1 MNEKSPPGDEP
12 RDDKDINTDEVN
24 KISEFKSLLKKALT
38 RIADDD
44 RDRANVENGIG
55 FSKDDTDLGH
65 ELAEKD
71 ESAWDDDDLKD
82 AFRLVKHYRKKQV
95 DPELWKRIKKIRDNL
110 KDEGED
116 GAVKIDTGQ
125 SVYFRDFQKV
135 PLAQGFANNT
145 MYISVPLW
153 FDIEKKDEETG
164 EVISRKR
171 TLSNFVV
178 LSDGR
183 IIKPYDRFFQELNLV
198 PEIPEAVLPL
208 RWSMESI
215 QRFHEDHSRV
225 NPISV
230 FSRLKDTWNS
240 YMDLSGNPGADTAL
254 PLFNMLSYCVQLFQ
268 YAPYLKY
275 EGEKGAAK
283 SKACEIHE
291 LVDFN
296 AIYGTNYTPAD
307 MFRTLDDM
315 RGTLIID
322 EAENYG
328 QNGSKSDYDLA
339 REQIINL
346 GFKKNGT
353 VSRRD
358 DYGKTRRTFHVF
370 GIKIF
375 GSIGSVSETIRD
387 RAYQITLLKTGNRE
401 ISKRTPRTTDPRWQ
415 QIRDDLY
422 LLVLNFWQEIR
433 DIAESGNTENRLDLI
448 SRDYDKAFPLIVLA
462 TFFDSHDKDKKYNV
476 LDNLW
481 IFLQDQQTRAI
492 SLTLDTFDQV
502 VVDVVEEDI
511 GGNLELQGILEPD
524 DRDVRLE
531 LRDVAAKIATREGKN
546 DRSPR
551 FNLRSYSHSIKSKL
565 EKLGLGKD
573 FKPGSKNKTMFVTSL
588 KMVRDTRKRY
598 GIAGNDQNADKSF
611 NPINL
616 TNFINSINSF
626 NQSLDSGLI
635 EVNRFIEEKKSINPH
650 WNLHNIE
657 SLIKRLNGLIELIES
672 ARVNGKNENHDPLED
687 DREVDDVL

>member
-1 MNEKSPPGDEP
+1 MPKSKEP
-12 RDDKDINTDEVN
+12 QKDTEDPEDEVN
-24 KISEFKSLLKKALT
+24 KISKFKSLLKKALT

-55 FSKDDTDLGH
+55 FSRDDTDLGH

-71 ESAWDDDDLKD
+71 ETAWNDHDIED
-82 AFRLVKHYRKKQV
+82 AFRLVQYYHKKQV
-95 DPELWKRIKKIRDNL
+95 DPELWKRIKKIRNDL

-135 PLAQGFANNT
+135 PLAQGFANDI

-153 FDIEKKDEETG
+153 FDIEKKDDDSG
-164 EVISRKR
+164 EIISRKR
-171 TLSNFVV
+171 MLSNFVV

-422 LLVLNFWQEIR
+422 LLVLNYWQEIKELA
-433 DIAESGNTENRLDLI
+433 DSGNIENRLDLI
-448 SRDYDKAFPLIVLA
+448 SRDYDKALPLIVLA

-481 IFLQDQQTRAI
+481 TFLQDQQTRAI

-502 VVDVVEEDI
+502 VVDVIEEDI

-573 FKPGSKNKTMFVTSL
+573 FKPGSKNKTKFVTSL

-687 DREVDDVL
+687 DREVDDIL

>member
-1 MNEKSPPGDEP
+1 MKEKSTPGDEP
-12 RDDKDINTDEVN
+12 RDDMENNTNEVN

-38 RIADDD
+38 HIADDD

-55 FSKDDTDLGH
+55 FSRDDTDLGH

-71 ESAWDDDDLKD
+71 ESAWDDDDQKD
-82 AFRLVKHYRKKQV
+82 AFRLVKYYHKKQV
-95 DPELWKRIKKIRDNL
+95 DPELWNKIKKIRDNL

-135 PLAQGFANNT
+135 PLAQGFANDT

-153 FDIEKKDEETG
+153 FDIEKRDEESG

-171 TLSNFVV
+171 MLSNFVV

-215 QRFHEDHSRV
+215 QRFRVAHSRV
-225 NPISV
+225 DPISV
-230 FSRLKDTWNS
+230 FSRLKDTWNQ

-254 PLFNMLSYCVQLFQ
+254 PLFNILSYCVQLFQ

-307 MFRTLDDM
+307 MFRTMDDM
-315 RGTLIID
+315 RGTLIVD

-328 QNGSKSDYDLA
+328 QSGSKSDYDLA

-358 DYGKTRRTFHVF
+358 DYGKTRKTFHVF

-401 ISKRTPRTTDPRWQ
+401 ISKRTPRSTDSRWQ
-415 QIRDDLY
+415 QVRDDLY
-422 LLVLNFWQEIR
+422 LFVLNCWQEIK
-433 DIAESGNTENRLDLI
+433 DIIESGNIENRLDLI
-448 SRDYDKAFPLIVLA
+448 SRDYDKAFPLIVLG
-462 TFFDSHDKDKKYNV
+462 TFFDSHDADKKYNV

-481 IFLQDQQTRAI
+481 TFLQDQQTRQI

-502 VVDVVEEDI
+502 VVDVVEE
-511 GGNLELQGILEPD
+511 GILEQD
-524 DRDVRLE
+524 DRDVRME
-531 LRDVAAKIATREGKN
+531 LKDVAAKIATREGKKN
-546 DRSPR
+546 NSAR
-551 FNLRSYSHSIKSKL
+551 FNLRSYSHSIKSKI

-573 FKPGSKNKTMFVTSL
+573 FKPGSQNKTMFTTSL
-588 KMVRDTRKRY
+588 KMVRDARKRY
-598 GIAGNDQNADKSF
+598 GIAGNDQNPDKSF

-635 EVNRFIEEKKSINPH
+635 EVNRLFEEKKSINPL
-650 WNLHNIE
+650 WNPHIIG
-657 SLIKRLNGLIELIES
+657 SVIKRLNELNELIDS
-672 ARVNGKNENHDPLED
+672 ARVNGKKVIHDPLED
-687 DREVDDVL
+687 DVEVDDVL

>member
-1 MNEKSPPGDEP
+1 MSTKKEP
-12 RDDKDINTDEVN
+12 KKDNDINADEV
-24 KISEFKSLLKKALT
+24 SEFKSLLKKALT
-38 RIADDD
+38 HIADDD

-55 FSKDDTDLGH
+55 FSRDDTDLGH

-82 AFRLVKHYRKKQV
+82 AFRLVKYYHKKQV

-110 KDEGED
+110 KGEGED

-135 PLAQGFANNT
+135 PLAQGFANDT

-153 FDIEKKDEETG
+153 FDIEKRDEESG

-171 TLSNFVV
+171 MLTNFVV

-225 NPISV
+225 DPISV
-230 FSRLKDTWNS
+230 FARLKDTWNS
-240 YMDLSGNPGADTAL
+240 FMDLSGNPGADTAL
-254 PLFNMLSYCVQLFQ
+254 PLFNILSYCVQLFQ

-328 QNGSKSDYDLA
+328 QSGSKSDYDLA

-401 ISKRTPRTTDPRWQ
+401 ISKRTPRPTDPRWQ

-422 LLVLNFWQEIR
+422 LLVLNYWQEIKEL
-433 DIAESGNTENRLDLI
+433 AESGNVENRLDLI
-448 SRDYDKAFPLIVLA
+448 SRDWDKAFPLIVLA

-481 IFLQDQQTRAI
+481 TFLQDQQTRAI

-502 VVDVVEEDI
+502 VVDVVEE
-511 GGNLELQGILEPD
+511 GILEPD

-546 DRSPR
+546 NNSAR
-551 FNLRSYSHSIKSKL
+551 FNLRSYSHSIKSKI

-573 FKPGSKNKTMFVTSL
+573 FKPGSQNKTMFTTSR
-588 KMVRDTRKRY
+588 KMVRDARKRY
-598 GIAGNDQNADKSF
+598 GIAGNDQNPDNSF

-616 TNFINSINSF
+616 TNLINSINSF

-635 EVNRFIEEKKSINPH
+635 EVNRLFEEKKSINPLK
-650 WNLHNIE
+650 NPQTIE
-657 SLIKRLNGLIELIES
+657 SLMNGLNGLIELIES
-672 ARVNGKNENHDPLED
+672 ARVNGKNENHDQLED
-687 DREVDDVL
+687 DVEVDDVL

>member
-1 MNEKSPPGDEP
+1 MSGDEKN
-12 RDDKDINTDEVN
+12 DDSNN
-24 KISEFKSLLKKALT
+24 SEYISLLKKALT

-44 RDRANVENGIG
+44 GDRANVENGIG
-55 FSKDDTDLGH
+55 FSRDDTDLGH

-71 ESAWDDDDLKD
+71 ESAWDDHDIED
-82 AFRLVKHYRKKQV
+82 AFRLVQYYHKRQV
-95 DPELWKRIKKIRDNL
+95 DPELWNKIKKIRDNL
-110 KDEGED
+110 KDEED

-135 PLAQGFANNT
+135 PLAQGFANDT

-153 FDIEKKDEETG
+153 FDIEKRDEETG

-183 IIKPYDRFFQELNLV
+183 IIKPYDKFFQELNLV

-225 NPISV
+225 DPISV

-254 PLFNMLSYCVQLFQ
+254 PLFNILAYCVQLFQ

-328 QNGSKSDYDLA
+328 HNGSKSDYDLA

-422 LLVLNFWQEIR
+422 LLLLNYWQEIKEL
-433 DIAESGNTENRLDLI
+433 AESGNIENRLDLI

-462 TFFDSHDKDKKYNV
+462 TFFDRHDTGKKYNV
-476 LDNLW
+476 MDNLW
-481 IFLQDQQTRAI
+481 TFLQDQQTRQI

-511 GGNLELQGILEPD
+511 GENLELQGILEPD

-531 LRDVAAKIATREGKN
+531 LRDVAAKIATREGKKN
-546 DRSPR
+546 NSAR
-551 FNLRSYSHSIKSKL
+551 FNLRSYSHSIKSKI

-573 FKPGSKNKTMFVTSL
+573 FKPGSQNKTMFTTSR
-588 KMVRDTRKRY
+588 KMVRDARKRY
-598 GIAGNDQNADKSF
+598 GIAGNDQDADKSF
-611 NPINL
+611 NSINL
-616 TNFINSINSF
+616 TNLINSINSF

-635 EVNRFIEEKKSINPH
+635 EVNRLIKEKKSINLLENPQT
-650 WNLHNIE
+650 IE
-657 SLIKRLNGLIELIES
+657 SLMNGLNGLIELIES

-687 DREVDDVL
+687 DMEIDDVL